1 VADIHGS
8 DSGGPHATRLRDE
21 METHPTGG
29 VMPKHRDTFSSAE
42 WAALRVLVE
51 HLRRAPKE
59 EQELIRGGMR
69 GLGFY
74 ISDFEK
80 AENRFVPSDL
90 DRLVQQGRVKIA
102 A

>member
-1 VADIHGS
+1 
-8 DSGGPHATRLRDE
+8 
-21 METHPTGG
+21 
-29 VMPKHRDTFSSAE
+29 MPKHRDTFTTE
-42 WAALRVLVE
+42 ELQALRVLVD
-51 HLRRAPKE
+51 HLRRAPKQ
-59 EQELIRGGMR
+59 EQELLRSGMR

-90 DRLVQQGRVKIA
+90 DRLVQEGRVKIA

>member
-1 VADIHGS
+1 
-8 DSGGPHATRLRDE
+8 
-21 METHPTGG
+21 
-29 VMPKHRDTFSSAE
+29 MPEHRNTFTNAE
-42 WAALRVLVE
+42 LAALRAVGVE
-51 HLRRAPKE
+51 RLRRSPKK

-90 DRLVQQGRVKIA
+90 DRLVTQGRIKIA

>member
-1 VADIHGS
+1 
-8 DSGGPHATRLRDE
+8 
-21 METHPTGG
+21 
-29 VMPKHRDTFSSAE
+29 MPKHRDTFTSE
-42 WAALRVLVE
+42 ELGALRVLVD
-51 HLRRAPKE
+51 HLRRAPKA
-59 EQELIRGGMR
+59 EQELLRGGMR

-90 DRLVQQGRVKIA
+90 DRLVHEGRIKIA

>member
-1 VADIHGS
+1 
-8 DSGGPHATRLRDE
+8 
-21 METHPTGG
+21 
-29 VMPKHRDTFSSAE
+29 MPKHRDTFTSAE
-42 WAALRVLVE
+42 LGALRVLVDQ
-51 HLRRAPKE
+51 LRRAPKQ
-59 EQELIRGGMR
+59 EQELLRSGMR

-90 DRLVQQGRVKIA
+90 DRLVQEGRIKIA

>member
-1 VADIHGS
+1 
-8 DSGGPHATRLRDE
+8 
-21 METHPTGG
+21 
-29 VMPKHRDTFSSAE
+29 MPEHRNTFTNAE
-42 WAALRVLVE
+42 LAALRVLVE
-51 HLRRAPKE
+51 RLRRAPKK

-90 DRLVQQGRVKIA
+90 DRLVNEGRIKIA

>member
-1 VADIHGS
+1 
-8 DSGGPHATRLRDE
+8 
-21 METHPTGG
+21 
-29 VMPKHRDTFSSAE
+29 MPKHRDTFTPAE
-42 WAALRVLVE
+42 FEALRVLVD

-59 EQELIRGGMR
+59 ERELLRSGMR

-80 AENRFVPSDL
+80 AETRFVPSDL
-90 DRLVQQGRVKIA
+90 DRIRQEGRLKIA

>member
-1 VADIHGS
+1 
-8 DSGGPHATRLRDE
+8 
-21 METHPTGG
+21 
-29 VMPKHRDTFSSAE
+29 MPKHRDTFTPAE
-42 WAALRVLVE
+42 FEALKVLVD
-51 HLRRAPKE
+51 HLRRAPRE
-59 EQELIRGGMR
+59 ERELLRSGMR

-90 DRLVQQGRVKIA
+90 DRIVHEGRLKIA